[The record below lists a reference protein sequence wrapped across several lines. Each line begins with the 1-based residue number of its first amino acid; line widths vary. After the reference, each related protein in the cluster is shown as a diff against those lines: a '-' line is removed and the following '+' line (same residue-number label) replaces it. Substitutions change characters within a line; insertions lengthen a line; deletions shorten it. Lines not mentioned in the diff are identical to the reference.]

1 MHQNNVSL
9 CSEADPGLQDKLG
22 KLKRMLSRKDKIL
35 IGFSGGVD
43 STLLAKVAADVL
55 GERALSVILD
65 SETLSRRELEQ
76 AEALARDLGVRFQ
89 VARYTALED
98 EAFTGNPADRCY
110 LCKKASAK
118 VLKEI
123 AAREGIACI
132 ADGVNTSDYED
143 YRPGIRACQEEG
155 IWHPFVDAGI
165 SKSDIRA
172 ISKQLGLKIWDK
184 PSSACLASRIPYG
197 QKITQESLVKVETSE
212 DILKDLGLDQVRV
225 RVHGDLARI
234 EVPQGDI
241 DRVLKS
247 RERIVK
253 GLKDAGFRYVTLD
266 LKGYR
271 TGSLNEALS
280 L

>member
-98 EAFTGNPADRCY
+98 EAFAGNPGDRCY

-247 RERIVK
+247 REWIVK